1 MSVPT
6 PRAAA
11 PSDVR
16 RSQVVAGVMASLD
29 GVEELP
35 LDEQTARLT
44 EAQAV
49 LAGVLNNDPGVGQP
63 GIPGV
68 GREA

>member
-1 MSVPT
+1 MSLRT
-6 PRAAA
+6 PRPAA

-16 RSQVVAGVMASLD
+16 RSQVVANVMASLE
-29 GVEELP
+29 GVAELP
-35 LDEQTARLT
+35 LEDRIARLT

-49 LAGVLNNDPGVGQP
+49 LAGVLDDDPGVGQP

>member
-1 MSVPT
+1 MSVRT
-6 PRAAA
+6 PRLAA

-16 RSQVVAGVMASLD
+16 RSQVVADVMAGLG

-35 LDEQTARLT
+35 LADQIARLT

-49 LAGVLNNDPGVGQP
+49 LAGVLDDDPGVGQP